1 MLSLLALIM
10 TQPAIP
16 SKVDRILN
24 NVVRQEDLPGLA
36 AAFVLDGKVILK
48 KTYGVKTLGKTDA
61 PNADTVY
68 GIGSTSKAM
77 TAFGLMILVDKGKL
91 ELNAPVGSYLPNLPD
106 TWKPIKVI
114 NFLTHTSGL
123 PDGRLQNAEGKDTW
137 DQLANWAKAH
147 PLKFKPGTDQLYSNL
162 NFAVAGQLI
171 EQISKAN
178 YLSFMQKEVWGPLS
192 MSHTGSWV
200 DKLNGNMASPYV
212 GPNNR
217 LAKVGVNVVPAGIP
231 SGGLVSS
238 LNDMLAWEEAMRE
251 RRLLNPTTYG
261 LMFKPVIPPESKAI
275 WHFSPGWQVRRGNK
289 MTVIAKNGSVQGY
302 MSMIQMV
309 PERGAAITLL
319 WNAQNAKAS
328 MWKQCAM
335 IWNQVLGIPLR

>member
-1 MLSLLALIM
+1 MIALFALLASQTTTVQQVDGIL
-10 TQPAIP
+10 THAVRDSNLP
-16 SKVDRILN
+16 SI
-24 NVVRQEDLPGLA
+24 A
-36 AAFVLDGKVILK
+36 AAFVLDGKVVLK

-61 PNADTVY
+61 PNDDTVY

-77 TAFGLMILVDKGKL
+77 TAFGLMILVDQGKL
-91 ELNAPVGSYLPNLPD
+91 NLNDPVGNYLPKLPES
-106 TWKPIKVI
+106 WKPIKVI

-123 PDGRLQNAEGKDTW
+123 PDGRLQDAKGKDTW
-137 DQLANWAKAH
+137 EQFSNWAASH
-147 PLKFKPGTDQLYSNL
+147 PIKFKPGTDQQYSNL

-171 EQISKAN
+171 EQVSKTK
-178 YLSFMQKEVWGPLS
+178 YLSFMQTEVWGPLR
-192 MSHTGSWV
+192 MSRTGSWV
-200 DKLNGNMASPYV
+200 EKLNGNMASPYM
-212 GPNNR
+212 GPSNR

-251 RRLLNPTTYG
+251 RRLLNPGTYEE
-261 LMFKPVIPPESKAI
+261 MFTPVIPPQSKAI

-309 PERGAAITLL
+309 PERGAAIILL
-319 WNAQNAKAS
+319 WNVQNPKAS
-328 MWKQCAM
+328 MWKECAT

>member
-1 MLSLLALIM
+1 MIALFALLA
-10 TQPAIP
+10 TQATTAQQVDSVLTHAVRDSNLP
-16 SKVDRILN
+16 S
-24 NVVRQEDLPGLA
+24 LA
-36 AAFVLDGKVILK
+36 ATFVLDGKVVLK
-48 KTYGVKTLGKTDA
+48 KTYGVKALGKADVPDA
-61 PNADTVY
+61 NTVY

-77 TAFGLMILVDKGKL
+77 TAFGLMILVDQGKL
-91 ELNAPVGSYLPNLPD
+91 DLSAPVGNYLPKLPNSY
-106 TWKPIKVI
+106 KAIKVI
-114 NFLTHTSGL
+114 NVLTHTSGV
-123 PDGRLQNAEGKDTW
+123 PDGRLQDAKGKDTW
-137 DQLANWAKAH
+137 EQLANWAKAH

-162 NFAVAGQLI
+162 NFAVAGLLI
-171 EQISKAN
+171 EQISETK
-178 YLSFMQKEVWGPLS
+178 YLMFMQREVWGPLR
-192 MSHTGSWV
+192 MRCTGSWV
-200 DKLNGNMASPYV
+200 EKLNGNMASPYM

-251 RRLLNPTTYG
+251 SRLLNPNTYDK
-261 LMFKPVIPPESKAI
+261 MFTPVIPPQSKAI

-309 PERGAAITLL
+309 PERGAAIILL
-319 WNAQNAKAS
+319 WNVQNPKAS
-328 MWKQCAM
+328 LWKECAT